1 MAYLLAVS
9 FLWAFSFGL
18 IKGQLAG
25 VDPVAVAAIRMA
37 LSVLVFIPLLRLR
50 GIPAA
55 LMLRLAI
62 IGAVQFGVMYML
74 YLSSYRFLQAY
85 EVALFT
91 VFTPLYIFLIDAIME
106 RAWHP
111 RFLAAALLAAVG
123 AAIVL
128 DTASMTRAHW
138 AGFLLIQ
145 GTNLCFA
152 AGQLAWRRAH
162 DSLKAIATDGR
173 LFALPYL
180 GALLVCCL
188 VSLFTTDWRTFNLSG
203 TQMAAIAYLGVI
215 PSGLCFF
222 WWNIG
227 AERVNAGTLAA
238 MNNVKMPLAVLLA
251 LTLFHE
257 KADLARL
264 IIGGAI
270 IAAGI
275 WVAEIGRERKGV

>member
-1 MAYLLAVS
+1 MGYLLTVS

-18 IKGQLAG
+18 VKDQLSG
-25 VDPVAVAAIRMA
+25 VDPVAVAVIRMA
-37 LSVLVFIPLLRLR
+37 LSVLVFIPLLRPR
-50 GIPAA
+50 RIPAA
-55 LMLRLAI
+55 LMLRLAV
-62 IGAVQFGVMYML
+62 IGAVQFGVMYIL
-74 YLSSYRFLQAY
+74 YLESYRFLQSF
-85 EVALFT
+85 EVALFS
-91 VFTPLYIFLIDAIME
+91 VFTPLYIFGIDAIME

-111 RFLAAALLAAVG
+111 RFLVAALLAALG
-123 AAIVL
+123 AAVVL
-128 DTASMTRAHW
+128 DPSNMSRAHW

-145 GTNLCFA
+145 GANFCFA

-162 DSLKAIATDGR
+162 GALKEIATDGQ

-180 GALLVCCL
+180 GALLICCL
-188 VSLFTTDWRTFNLSG
+188 VSLVSTDWPSFHLTG
-203 TQMAAIAYLGVI
+203 TQTMSIVYLGII

-238 MNNVKMPLAVLLA
+238 MNNVKMPLAVLVS

-257 KADLARL
+257 KADLLRL

-275 WVAEIGRERKGV
+275 WVAEKKTLWARA